1 MVLEKTL
8 KSPLDYKIIPVNST
22 GNQSWIFIGRTDAEA
37 EVPIFWPPDVK
48 KWLIGK
54 KKKTDAGKDWRQ
66 EEKGAT
72 EDELVGWHHPLH
84 GHEFEQVLGVA
95 DGQGSL
101 VCCRPW
107 GHKESDMTEQLNLLN
122 WTIQMKCPNIWNL
135 QSFWPMEIE
144 IHLASVQIAWSKFE
158 LYEKT
163 YEMTWQT
170 RWHAKISRL
179 PKVFEAPGAGNTKE
193 TVWDG
198 LAASQRYWICNKNIS
213 QNKPQKDLFVIHLLE

>member
-1 MVLEKTL
+1 MLKLKFQYFGHLMWRNDSLE
-8 KSPLDYKIIPVNST
+8 
-22 GNQSWIFIGRTDAEA
+22 
-37 EVPIFWPPDVK
+37 
-48 KWLIGK
+48 

-158 LYEKT
+158 LYEKN